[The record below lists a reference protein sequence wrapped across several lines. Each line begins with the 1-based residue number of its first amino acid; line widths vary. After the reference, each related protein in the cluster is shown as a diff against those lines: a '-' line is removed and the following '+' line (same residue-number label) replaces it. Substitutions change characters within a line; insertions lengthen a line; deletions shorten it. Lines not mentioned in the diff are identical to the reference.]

1 MRIRCSRVD
10 ADRLDQGNSIDAVGS
25 PAARASVAA
34 CLPIDRADESDGGAL
49 APARSITD
57 TFGQPEPSIKLP
69 DTSKKTYRP
78 AQRIGLVTGA
88 VIFVIALLVPPPAG
102 LTQEG
107 WLTAAVALLMAT
119 WWMTEAL
126 PIQATALLPLGLFP
140 TLGVLDAQSAAA
152 PYADRMIF
160 LFMGGFFIA
169 VTMQK
174 WGLHKRIALRIIA
187 FVGTSPN
194 RLILGFMLATAFLSM
209 WISNTATVA
218 MMLPIGLAVSEM
230 FKPLDHRGP
239 YEFGIALMLG
249 VAYGA
254 SIGGVSTLIG
264 TPPNAALA
272 GAASQLLD
280 VQIGFVEWMGVGLPF
295 TIIMLPVTWVLLT
308 RVLYPP
314 GNLSGNAGALI
325 EKERSGLGAISR
337 GEKLTALVFAL
348 TALAWVLRQ
357 EKTFGDLTI
366 PGLQTWL
373 PFLHDSTIA
382 MLAAIVLFVL
392 PVNWRKGEF
401 VLDWQTARGI
411 PWGVLVLFGG
421 GLSLARAMDQS
432 GLAAWIGG
440 AVAALEAVPLIVI
453 IDVVVELVVFL
464 TELTSNIATTNM
476 AMPVMAGAAVGLGEP
491 PLMLMATAALAAS
504 MAFMLP
510 VATPPNAIVF
520 GSGYLTVPQMARAGL
535 VLNLLAIIA
544 ITLIGTLLIPY
555 FLST

>member
-1 MRIRCSRVD
+1 MSEAKQKRYR
-10 ADRLDQGNSIDAVGS
+10 AVQ
-25 PAARASVAA
+25 RA
-34 CLPIDRADESDGGAL
+34 
-49 APARSITD
+49 
-57 TFGQPEPSIKLP
+57 
-69 DTSKKTYRP
+69 
-78 AQRIGLVTGA
+78 GLVAGA
-88 VIFVIALLVPPPAG
+88 VVFIVAVFLPPPAG
-102 LTQEG
+102 LSNEG

-126 PIQATALLPLGLFP
+126 PIEATALLPLGLFP
-140 TLGVLDAQSAAA
+140 ALGVLDAQAAAA

-174 WGLHKRIALRIIA
+174 WGLHKRIALSIIA

-194 RLILGFMLATAFLSM
+194 RIVLGFMLATAFLSM

-230 FKPLDHRGP
+230 FKPLDQKGP
-239 YEFGIALMLG
+239 YEFGIALMLA
-249 VAYGA
+249 VAYAA

-280 VQIGFVEWMGVGLPF
+280 IQIGFVEWMGVGLPF
-295 TIIMLPVTWVLLT
+295 TVIMLPITWLLLT

-314 GNLSGNAGALI
+314 GNLSGDAGALV
-325 EKERSGLGAISR
+325 EQERRGLGKISR
-337 GEKLTALVFAL
+337 GEKLTALVFGL

-357 EKTFGDLTI
+357 EKTFGELTI
-366 PGLQTWL
+366 PGLQTWI

-382 MLAAIVLFVL
+382 MLAAIVLFIL
-392 PVNWRKGEF
+392 PVDWRKGEF
-401 VLDWQTARGI
+401 VLDWPTARRI

-432 GLAAWIGG
+432 GLAAWIGSVVG
-440 AVAALEAVPLIVI
+440 AMETVPTIVI
-453 IDVVVELVVFL
+453 IASVVTLVVFL

-476 AMPVMAGAAVGLGEP
+476 AMPVMAGAAVGLDIA
-491 PLMLMATAALAAS
+491 PLMLMTTAALAAS

-520 GSGYLTVPQMARAGL
+520 GSGYITVPQMARAGL
-535 VLNLLAIIA
+535 VLNLCAIVA
-544 ITLIGTLLIPY
+544 ITLIGSFLIPF
-555 FLST
+555 FLSI